1 MLGSLPRM
9 YICVILEDSTSKHS
23 VYVHVESNSLSLSH
37 VEFHGESPVG
47 IIVWPEV
54 AFEPV

>member
-1 MLGSLPRM
+1 M